1 MMTLSR
7 TLRPL
12 LTLALGAS
20 LVCPAIAQESD
31 LGPTLKKI
39 ADSGTIYLGFREA
52 AVPFSYVTVADKE
65 KPQGYSWD
73 VCGRIVK
80 AIEGKIGKEIK
91 VVPVVA
97 TANARLMMVKVG
109 MADIECGAT
118 THSLGREKLASFS
131 NTIFVAEVGVLV
143 RASSGLKSANDLAGK
158 RVVTTGGTTAD
169 RLVKQTALQ
178 RNISIKQLVEPSHVQ
193 AMALL
198 ERGEADAYV
207 ADDAILLGQRANST
221 TPDQYVFL
229 PNVVSSV
236 EPYGLVLPKDD
247 LAFKKLVDD
256 ALVTMM
262 KSGEMATIYD
272 KWFMQPIPPINQV
285 LNHPISDL
293 NKTVFANPN
302 DRPVN

>member
-1 MMTLSR
+1 MMTFSR

-20 LVCPAIAQESD
+20 LACPAIAQEAD

-39 ADSGTIYLGFREA
+39 SESGTIYLGFREA
-52 AVPFSYVTVADKE
+52 AVPFSYVTAADKE

-73 VCGRIVK
+73 VCSRVVK

-131 NTIFVAEVGVLV
+131 NTIFVAEAGVLV
-143 RASSGLKSANDLAGK
+143 RANAGLKSANDLAGK
-158 RVVTTGGTTAD
+158 RVVTTGGTTSD

-178 RNISIKQLVEPSHVQ
+178 RNISIKQLIEPSHAESM
-193 AMALL
+193 AML
-198 ERGEADAYV
+198 ERGEADAYA
-207 ADDAILLGQRANST
+207 ADDAILLGQRANSKS
-221 TPDQYVFL
+221 PEQYVFL
-229 PNVVSSV
+229 PNVVSNV
-236 EPYGLVLPKDD
+236 EPYALVLPKDD
-247 LAFKKLVDD
+247 MAFKKLVDD

-262 KSGEMATIYD
+262 KSGEMTAIYD
-272 KWFMQPIPPINQV
+272 KWFLQPIPPINQV
-285 LNHPISDL
+285 LNQPMSDL